1 MIANIF
7 GSGDIHTQE
16 TIETEFEMVS
26 DLKWYT
32 KVVDTGW
39 DKVWLFGEIAG
50 KFHYINQSSSPEF
63 QERTKE
69 VNRGRG
75 KGRV

>member
-7 GSGDIHTQE
+7 GSGDIHTRE
-16 TIETEFEMVS
+16 YIETEFEMVS
-26 DLKWYT
+26 DLKWYA

-50 KFHYINQSSSPEF
+50 KVH
-63 QERTKE
+63 
-69 VNRGRG
+69 
-75 KGRV
+75 